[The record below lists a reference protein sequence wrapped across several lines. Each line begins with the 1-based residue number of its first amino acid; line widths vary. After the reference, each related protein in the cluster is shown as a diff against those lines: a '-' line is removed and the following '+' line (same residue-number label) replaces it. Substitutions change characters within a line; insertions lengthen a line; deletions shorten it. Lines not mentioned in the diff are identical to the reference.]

1 VPLDELRQMTSTD
14 RDGVDA
20 LAVTRAAQQYGLSAR
35 GVVADLD
42 DLEQLP
48 PATILHWEFT
58 HFVVFERLRR
68 NGVQVV
74 DPSLG
79 RRRLSMEAFR
89 RSYTGV
95 AITFEP
101 GEDFQPSTLRTK
113 GTWRYLRPLLG
124 QSRGLSRVLV
134 GSVLLRLLALALPL
148 LTGLLVNEIVPRN
161 DRHLLLVTGAAM
173 GAVVAYFF
181 LATLL
186 RSHLLL
192 QLRTRL
198 DVSLTTAFVEHLVDL
213 PYVFFLGRSAG
224 DLMMRLQSNTVVR
237 EFLTTGTISALID
250 GSLASLYLVLLFMLS
265 PPLAALVLVLG
276 LLQVM
281 VLLLARR
288 RNQHLMSESLQ
299 VEAKSQSYTFELLAG
314 IETLKAAG
322 AERRAAE
329 HWERLFIDQVNVAL
343 GRGRLDASVD
353 SVMGTLQLGSPL
365 AILVYGGFQ
374 VLNGSIA
381 LGTMLAAAALAAG
394 FLEPLATLI
403 QTGLKM
409 QLLRS
414 YMERINDVLDAPREQ
429 EGQTV
434 ATAPRLTGRIR
445 ADGVSFAYGGPLA
458 PPVVKDV
465 SLEVQ
470 PGQLLGI
477 VGRSGSGKS
486 TFAHLLL
493 GLYLPTSGRI
503 LFDGRELTELD
514 FRSLRGQIGIVTQ
527 RPYLFGATIRQ
538 NIALSNPAMPHQAVV
553 EAAKLACIHD
563 DIVAMPMGYET
574 LLVDG
579 GASLS
584 GGQQQRIALARALAH
599 RPTILLLDEAT
610 SDLDGVTERLVH
622 RNLSAL
628 GCTRIVIAHRLST
641 IVDADRILVMEDGR
655 IVQHGT
661 HEELMVLPGAYRQ
674 QVRAQ
679 LRSTSPGAQS
689 EIVEL
694 WHLVTDARAVPVVD
708 RPGPDAAETPVP
720 TGRGPDAAKTPVAHA
735 AKAPAANGQG
745 PAPAKR
751 AGPSDAGP
759 GTAEVPTVAAAK
771 ALATARPAGEAKKPP
786 APEVKEP
793 PPKAQVQPGP
803 EVKARPAAEAK
814 VPPAPRVKAPP
825 AARPKTPVAAEPK
838 VPPVTAAK
846 APPATEAKVPPARE
860 ARPTGPARVAPAA
873 AAETRP
879 VSEPRPSVA
888 PPEARSK
895 ATTAKPAPAIKTP
908 PAASKVWPG
917 PTKPQSAKAGPEVPA
932 AKAALPPAARVE
944 VTPEAAVAPPT
955 AGPAKDAETRPSTAL
970 ARVSQATRRESDSL
984 GESGRPSESVAGQ
997 PKVADRAGALP
1008 GKALTLASAGPAS
1021 TVATRRPIPGMAMP
1035 STPPPAGPSPLRR
1048 LAKRL
1053 GRKKAAAGGMP
1064 ATAAPIPRAE
1074 PQVLP
1079 SAKEG
1084 RPTPEV
1090 AKVQSS
1096 PPQSERPAPPAAT
1109 PAAAGPGRAMAPP
1122 GFRQTR
1128 PPEARPPGR
1137 PAPAGQPAAE
1147 AGQPRPGTGASGAP
1161 AAPKTTSAATAP
1173 PMRPAASKPPAP
1185 AKVQPP
1191 PMPKPQEAAEATA
1204 RSPRLPSERPTPA
1217 TDTGATAQPAAPP
1230 GGPGDAAAKSDTV
1243 SETRPDQPARLGK
1256 RPADRQAQPPAAPAK
1271 EPSSKDRPT
1280 PAPPPPSRQR
1290 QPPGRKPA
1298 PASARPPET
1307 LAAAEAPNPS
1317 RVTPVPAGPAAPV
1330 PMDAPR
1336 PAASIKPSPST
1347 PSAPAAKDVAVPAAG
1362 GTRAAKDQ
1370 AATGGTERPS
1380 DQDKRS
1386 RRAWNLR
1393 RYIASRRPE
1402 TPQPQAPVAR
1412 GALFSAEY
1420 EHLSRSIESL
1430 TEALGGQSIKFYER
1444 DLPQI
1449 AASEIAKRVRADV
1462 TVLLL
1467 DNGQGIMEVSGD
1479 IGLTPDE
1486 RQLSVEYRRDVMR
1499 ELFWAGVGLIEDTD
1513 RVRGALAGI
1522 PGGGAETLILVPLV
1536 HRRLGFGVLMAG
1548 RDRSTTGK
1556 PAEVF
1561 TDRDVQALMGFAD
1574 AIAESLHA
1582 AVQLR
1587 SLKGQ
1592 LKALENG

>member
-1 VPLDELRQMTSTD
+1 
-14 RDGVDA
+14 
-20 LAVTRAAQQYGLSAR
+20 LAVTRAARQYGLSAR

-48 PATILHWEFT
+48 PATILHWDFT

-79 RRRLSMEAFR
+79 RRRLSMEVFR

-101 GEDFQPSTLRTK
+101 GEDFQPSTLHAK
-113 GTWRYLRPLLG
+113 GTWRYVRPLLG
-124 QSRGLSRVLV
+124 QSRRLTRVLV

-173 GAVVAYFF
+173 GAVVGYFF

-198 DVSLTTAFVEHLVDL
+198 DVGLTTAFVEHLVDL
-213 PYVFFLGRSAG
+213 PYAFFLGRSAG

-250 GSLASLYLVLLFMLS
+250 GSLASLYLVLLFLLS
-265 PPLAALVLVLG
+265 PPLAALVLGLG

-288 RNQHLMSESLQ
+288 RNQYLMSETLQ

-343 GRGRLDASVD
+343 RRGRLDASVD
-353 SVMGTLQLGSPL
+353 TVMGTLQLGSPL

-374 VLNGSIA
+374 VLNGGIS

-403 QTGLKM
+403 QTGLKT
-409 QLLRS
+409 QLVRS

-429 EGQTV
+429 QGQTV

-538 NIALSNPAMPHQAVV
+538 NIALSDPAMPHQAVV

-610 SDLDGVTERLVH
+610 SDLDGVTERMVH
-622 RNLSAL
+622 RNLGAL

-641 IVDADRILVMEDGR
+641 IVEADRILVMEDGR
-655 IVQHGT
+655 IVQQGT
-661 HEELMVLPGAYRQ
+661 HQELMVLPGAYRQ
-674 QVRAQ
+674 QVTAQ
-679 LRSTSPGAQS
+679 LRSTAPDAPS
-689 EIVEL
+689 ETVEL
-694 WHLVTDARAVPVVD
+694 WHQVTDAPTAPVVD

-720 TGRGPDAAKTPVAHA
+720 SGRGPDAAKTPGVDA
-735 AKAPAANGQG
+735 ATAPAANGQG
-745 PAPAKR
+745 PAPAKP
-751 AGPSDAGP
+751 AGPSEAGP
-759 GTAEVPTVAAAK
+759 GSATPTRDRGGAEPVDLDQAERADRDRAAAQATQTWRGRRFRPRPAPSQAPPTTEAPSTQAPAAGPAAEGPPAPEPAVARGVPTAAAAA
-771 ALATARPAGEAKKPP
+771 ALPATERKVSPAGKVQARPALEAKGPPAPKPAKAAATAPPAWEAKKPP
-786 APEVKEP
+786 APEVKAP
-793 PPKAQVQPGP
+793 PPKAPPGP

-814 VPPAPRVKAPP
+814 MPPAAEVKTPSAAQPKTPAAAEPKAPP
-825 AARPKTPVAAEPK
+825 AA
-838 VPPVTAAK
+838 
-846 APPATEAKVPPARE
+846 EAKVPPAHE
-860 ARPTGPARVAPAA
+860 VRPAGPPRVAPAA
-873 AAETRP
+873 ATEARP
-879 VSEPRPSVA
+879 VPEPRPPVA
-888 PPEARSK
+888 PPETRSE
-895 ATTAKPAPAIKTP
+895 ATTAKPAPANEMP
-908 PAASKVWPG
+908 PAP
-917 PTKPQSAKAGPEVPA
+917 SA
-932 AKAALPPAARVE
+932 
-944 VTPEAAVAPPT
+944 
-955 AGPAKDAETRPSTAL
+955 AL
-970 ARVSQATRRESDSL
+970 ARGSQATPRESDSM

-997 PKVADRAGALP
+997 PKVADRASALSR
-1008 GKALTLASAGPAS
+1008 KALTSSSAGSVPTA
-1021 TVATRRPIPGMAMP
+1021 ATRRPIPGMAMP

-1048 LAKRL
+1048 LAKQL
-1053 GRKKAAAGGMP
+1053 GRKKAAVGGMP
-1064 ATAAPIPRAE
+1064 APAAPVPLAE

-1079 SAKEG
+1079 SA
-1084 RPTPEV
+1084 
-1090 AKVQSS
+1090 AKDA
-1096 PPQSERPAPPAAT
+1096 PAPAATAT
-1109 PAAAGPGRAMAPP
+1109 PAAK
-1122 GFRQTR
+1122 
-1128 PPEARPPGR
+1128 E
-1137 PAPAGQPAAE
+1137 QPAA
-1147 AGQPRPGTGASGAP
+1147 G
-1161 AAPKTTSAATAP
+1161 
-1173 PMRPAASKPPAP
+1173 
-1185 AKVQPP
+1185 
-1191 PMPKPQEAAEATA
+1191 
-1204 RSPRLPSERPTPA
+1204 A
-1217 TDTGATAQPAAPP
+1217 TDRQ
-1230 GGPGDAAAKSDTV
+1230 
-1243 SETRPDQPARLGK
+1243 SE
-1256 RPADRQAQPPAAPAK
+1256 
-1271 EPSSKDRPT
+1271 
-1280 PAPPPPSRQR
+1280 
-1290 QPPGRKPA
+1290 
-1298 PASARPPET
+1298 
-1307 LAAAEAPNPS
+1307 
-1317 RVTPVPAGPAAPV
+1317 
-1330 PMDAPR
+1330 
-1336 PAASIKPSPST
+1336 
-1347 PSAPAAKDVAVPAAG
+1347 
-1362 GTRAAKDQ
+1362 
-1370 AATGGTERPS
+1370 
-1380 DQDKRS
+1380 QDKRS
-1386 RRAWNLR
+1386 RQAWNLR
-1393 RYIASRRPE
+1393 RFTSSRRPE
-1402 TPQPQAPVAR
+1402 TPEPKAPTTRAAAV
-1412 GALFSAEY
+1412 GAKID
-1420 EHLSRSIESL
+1420 HLGQSIE
-1430 TEALGGQSIKFYER
+1430 TVIQAVGGQSPNFCER

-1462 TVLLL
+1462 IVLLL
-1467 DNGQGIMEVSGD
+1467 DNGQGIMEVSGAV
-1479 IGLTPDE
+1479 GLDQAE
-1486 RQLSVEYRRDVMR
+1486 RQLRVEYSRGIMR
-1499 ELFWAGVGLIEDTD
+1499 ELFRAGVGLVEDTD

-1522 PGGGAETLILVPLV
+1522 PGSRAETLIMVPLA
-1536 HRRLGFGVLMAG
+1536 HKRLGFGVLMAG
-1548 RDRSTTGK
+1548 RGRGRTGT

-1561 TDRDVQALMGFAD
+1561 TNTDVEALMGFAD
-1574 AIAESLHA
+1574 GVAPSLRT
-1582 AVQLR
+1582 AVVLR
-1587 SLKGQ
+1587 HLRGQ
-1592 LKALENG
+1592 LSALEDG

>member
-1 VPLDELRQMTSTD
+1 VRRRVPWIRQMAMTDCGAACLAMVLAYHGKQVPLDELRQMTSTD

-20 LAVTRAAQQYGLSAR
+20 LAVTRAARQYGLSAR

-48 PATILHWEFT
+48 PATILHWDFT

-79 RRRLSMEAFR
+79 RRRLSMEVFR

-101 GEDFQPSTLRTK
+101 GEDFQPSTLRAK

-124 QSRGLSRVLV
+124 QSRGLTRVLV
-134 GSVLLRLLALALPL
+134 GSILLRLLALALPL

-173 GAVVAYFF
+173 GAVVGYFF

-198 DVSLTTAFVEHLVDL
+198 DVRLTTAFVEHLVDL

-250 GSLASLYLVLLFMLS
+250 GSLASFYLVLLFMLS

-343 GRGRLDASVD
+343 RRGRLNASVD
-353 SVMGTLQLGSPL
+353 TAMGTLQLGSPL

-374 VLNGSIA
+374 VLNGSIS

-403 QTGLKM
+403 QTGLQM

-414 YMERINDVLDAPREQ
+414 YMERINDVLDASREQ
-429 EGQTV
+429 EGQTI
-434 ATAPRLTGRIR
+434 ATAPRLTGRIQ

-458 PPVVKDV
+458 TPVVKDV

-553 EAAKLACIHD
+553 EAAKLACIHH

-641 IVDADRILVMEDGR
+641 IANADRIVVMEDGR
-655 IVQHGT
+655 IVQQGT

-674 QVRAQ
+674 QVTAQ
-679 LRSTSPGAQS
+679 LRPTSPDAPS
-689 EIVEL
+689 ETVQL
-694 WHLVTDARAVPVVD
+694 WQPVTVPAPVVD
-708 RPGPDAAETPVP
+708 RPGPDAAETPAP
-720 TGRGPDAAKTPVAHA
+720 TGRSPDAAKTPGTDA
-735 AKAPAANGQG
+735 AKAPAANGQS
-745 PAPAKR
+745 PAPAKP
-751 AGPSDAGP
+751 AGPSQAGP
-759 GTAEVPTVAAAK
+759 DTAAPAHDRGRADSGDRDRAERADHDRATAQAAWTWPGHWYRPRPAPEVKVPPAPKPEVPTAAAAK
-771 ALATARPAGEAKKPP
+771 AVTTAPPAGEAKKSPVL
-786 APEVKEP
+786 EVKKP
-793 PPKAQVQPGP
+793 PPKAQVPPGP
-803 EVKARPAAEAK
+803 QVKARPAAE
-814 VPPAPRVKAPP
+814 
-825 AARPKTPVAAEPK
+825 PK
-838 VPPVTAAK
+838 VPSVAVSEIPSTPAPKAAPIPPQVYRAQPEV
-846 APPATEAKVPPARE
+846 APGVPP
-860 ARPTGPARVAPAA
+860 
-873 AAETRP
+873 
-879 VSEPRPSVA
+879 
-888 PPEARSK
+888 K
-895 ATTAKPAPAIKTP
+895 A
-908 PAASKVWPG
+908 
-917 PTKPQSAKAGPEVPA
+917 AKAGPEVPA
-932 AKAALPPAARVE
+932 AKAGVPPTAKVA
-944 VTPEAAVAPPT
+944 VTPEAAVAPPA
-955 AGPAKDAETRPSTAL
+955 AGPAKDAETWPSTAL
-970 ARVSQATRRESDSL
+970 ARESQATRRESDSL
-984 GESGRPSESVAGQ
+984 GKSGRPSELVAGQ

-1008 GKALTLASAGPAS
+1008 HKAPTSSSAGSVPTA
-1021 TVATRRPIPGMAMP
+1021 ATRRPIPGMAMP

-1064 ATAAPIPRAE
+1064 TPAAPIPPAKL
-1074 PQVLP
+1074 QVLP
-1079 SAKEG
+1079 AKEG
-1084 RPTPEV
+1084 RPTPKV
-1090 AKVQSS
+1090 AKAQAG
-1096 PPQSERPAPPAAT
+1096 PPRSERPAPPATT
-1109 PAAAGPGRAMAPP
+1109 PVAAGPA
-1122 GFRQTR
+1122 R
-1128 PPEARPPGR
+1128 PLAAEPTAQPAEEAR
-1137 PAPAGQPAAE
+1137 
-1147 AGQPRPGTGASGAP
+1147 
-1161 AAPKTTSAATAP
+1161 
-1173 PMRPAASKPPAP
+1173 
-1185 AKVQPP
+1185 
-1191 PMPKPQEAAEATA
+1191 A
-1204 RSPRLPSERPTPA
+1204 RSPQLPSARPTPA
-1217 TDTGATAQPAAPP
+1217 TDTGATAATEPAAPP
-1230 GGPGDAAAKSDTV
+1230 GWPGDQAAKPDTV
-1243 SETRPDQPARLGK
+1243 SEARLGQPARVGK
-1256 RPADRQAQPPAAPAK
+1256 RPAGRQSQPPAAPAK
-1271 EPSSKDRPT
+1271 APSSKDRPT
-1280 PAPPPPSRQR
+1280 PALPPSSRQR
-1290 QPPGRKPA
+1290 RPPGPPERKPA
-1298 PASARPPET
+1298 PASARVPET
-1307 LAAAEAPNPS
+1307 PAAAEAPNPS
-1317 RVTPVPAGPAAPV
+1317 RVTPAPAGPAAPA
-1330 PMDAPR
+1330 PTDAPPPTASTK
-1336 PAASIKPSPST
+1336 PAPST
-1347 PSAPAAKDVAVPAAG
+1347 PSEPAAKDVPVPAAS
-1362 GTRAAKDQ
+1362 GTRAAADQ
-1370 AATGGTERPS
+1370 DAAGATEQPR

-1393 RYIASRRPE
+1393 RFTASRRPE
-1402 TPQPQAPVAR
+1402 TPQPQVSAVG
-1412 GALFSAEY
+1412 GASGGADPDRLGQ
-1420 EHLSRSIESL
+1420 SIKSL
-1430 TEALGGQSIKFYER
+1430 TAALGGQPTKFYER
-1444 DLPQI
+1444 DLPQM

-1462 TVLLL
+1462 IVVLL
-1467 DNGQGIMEVSGD
+1467 DNGQGIMEVSGGV
-1479 IGLTPDE
+1479 GLTADE
-1486 RQLSVEYRRDVMR
+1486 RQLSVEYSRDVMR
-1499 ELFWAGVGLIEDTD
+1499 ELFRAGVGLIEDTD

-1522 PGGGAETLILVPLV
+1522 PGGRAETLILVPLV
-1536 HRRLGFGVLMAG
+1536 HERVGFGVLIAG

-1561 TDRDVQALMGFAD
+1561 TDRDVQALLGFAR
-1574 AIAESLHA
+1574 ANAESLRT
-1582 AVQLR
+1582 AVLLR
-1587 SLKGQ
+1587 RLKGQ
-1592 LKALENG
+1592 LSALENG